1 MYGFVFVTSE
11 NAPLI
16 FSARVIQKVIDCWPT
31 DVTVSFEKRTK
42 KKINKF
48 GHLKSNQ
55 IEFAWSCWKEKKD
68 ESQTTIDD
76 G

>member
-1 MYGFVFVTSE
+1 MGDVESYLTDMLRMYGFVFVTSE

-42 KKINKF
+42 KKN
-48 GHLKSNQ
+48 
-55 IEFAWSCWKEKKD
+55 
-68 ESQTTIDD
+68 
-76 G
+76 